1 MHHRAENSSKE
12 GKEKR
17 SVWNMVCKYACLM
30 YYLPDLAVW
39 HRASIFSCCGDFNYK
54 TSYAKQVKRWDY
66 FLWLQCPIPW
76 RNGDKTDARTTK
88 KNEHNKH
95 TRNRL
100 SLKDTSECNELTFRL
115 INHPGINPT
124 PYLMLNFTIYHHR
137 PLTHLNF
144 LSNLILS
151 VLSGYF
157 LSESLDFLWFEYS
170 NVYN

>member
-1 MHHRAENSSKE
+1 MPRILQK
-12 GKEKR
+12 KEKKNVQFETWFANMH
-17 SVWNMVCKYACLM
+17 VWCTTCQTLQFDTGLPFSLVAVISITRQVMQSKWKGGTTFYDYNVPYRGVMGIKLM
-30 YYLPDLAVW
+30 HGP
-39 HRASIFSCCGDFNYK
+39 
-54 TSYAKQVKRWDY
+54 Q
-66 FLWLQCPIPW
+66 
-76 RNGDKTDARTTK
+76 

-144 LSNLILS
+144 LRNLISS

-157 LSESLDFLWFEYS
+157 LSESVDFLWFEYS